1 MIKNLSIIIIAKN
14 ECDNLKNILPKVK
27 KISSDIIV
35 IDGHSNDGTK
45 ELCKI
50 YNIRF
55 ALDNKLGKGDAQ
67 RVGASKAKNNY
78 IIFMDGDG
86 AHKISDIKKIY
97 NLLKNNIDL
106 VICSRQTGGSY
117 DLNFNSGFS
126 SAIRAA
132 GVIFL
137 VILFNKLFKTN
148 FTDILYSLKG
158 TTKYNFAKI
167 KTKQNGFAI
176 EIDIIV
182 CALIKSLLIKEI
194 PSREYARIHGVSKLP
209 TIYGL
214 YFIYF
219 IIKKYFIYTML
230 KK

>member
-1 MIKNLSIIIIAKN
+1 MIKDLSIIILAKK
-14 ECDNLKNILPKVK
+14 EYDNLRNILPKVK
-27 KISSDIIV
+27 KISNDIIV
-35 IDGHSNDGTK
+35 IDGHSNDGTR
-45 ELCKI
+45 ELCRK
-50 YNIRF
+50 YDIRF

-67 RVGASKAKNNY
+67 RVGASKAKNKY
-78 IIFMDGDG
+78 IIFIDGDG
-86 AHKISDIKKIY
+86 AHNILDIKKIY
-97 NLLKNNIDL
+97 DLLKKNIDL

-117 DLNFNSGFS
+117 DLNFNTGFS

-158 TTKYNFAKI
+158 TTKHNFKKI

-176 EIDIIV
+176 EIDIIIR
-182 CALIKSLLIKEI
+182 ALIQNLSIKEI
-194 PSREYARIHGVSKLP
+194 PSRENARIFGFSKLP
-209 TIYGL
+209 TIHGL

-219 IIKKYFIYTML
+219 IIKNYFLYNVL

>member
-1 MIKNLSIIIIAKN
+1 MIKDLSIIILAKN

-27 KISSDIIV
+27 KISTDIIV
-35 IDGHSNDGTK
+35 IDGHSNDGTR
-45 ELCKI
+45 ELCKN

-67 RVGASKAKNNY
+67 RVGVSKARNKY
-78 IIFMDGDG
+78 IIFIDGDG
-86 AHKISDIKKIY
+86 AHNILDIKKIY
-97 NLLKNNIDL
+97 NLLKKNIDL

-117 DLNFNSGFS
+117 DLNFNTGFS

-158 TTKYNFAKI
+158 TTKHNFKKI

-176 EIDIIV
+176 EIDIIIR
-182 CALIKSLLIKEI
+182 ALIQNLSIKEI
-194 PSREYARIHGVSKLP
+194 PSRENARIFGVSKLP
-209 TIYGL
+209 TIHGL

-219 IIKKYFIYTML
+219 IIKNYFSYNIL

>member
-1 MIKNLSIIIIAKN
+1 MLKNLSIIILAKN
-14 ECDNLKNILPKVK
+14 EYKNIEYILPKIK
-27 KISSDIIV
+27 KISDDILV
-35 IDGHSNDGTK
+35 IDGHSQDGTK
-45 ELCKI
+45 ELCRKHKVK
-50 YNIRF
+50 F
-55 ALDNKLGKGDAQ
+55 FLDNKLGKGDAQ
-67 RVGASKAKNNY
+67 RIGAAKAKYKY
-78 IIFMDGDG
+78 IIFIDGDG
-86 AHKISDIKKIY
+86 AHNIADVKKIY
-97 NLLKNNIDL
+97 NLLKKNIDL

-158 TTKYNFAKI
+158 TTKYNFKKL

-176 EIDIIV
+176 EIDIIIE
-182 CALIKSLLIKEI
+182 ALIKNLIIEEI
-194 PSREYARIHGVSKLP
+194 PSRENARVYGVSKLP
-209 TIYGL
+209 TIHGL

-219 IIKKYFIYTML
+219 IIKKYFKYFFL